1 MEYTADGWDSLYS
14 IAQKYGVSVEELAE
28 YNGISEDEPLQY
40 GQVLKIPSTT
50 KDYLNI
56 GDEEFKEPVTRQV
69 IKTAK
74 EQQTPTYKRPS
85 IIPIAI
91 RHAHNGVAYAPLPT
105 KVKDYVDE
113 FNSAIQMG
121 SFQFFHDLFRTG
133 NPMPIFDTLVQFEGR
148 PMSETWGGGPAQRTY
163 LMRDRDAQRRVF
175 EKAGYFQVEPY
186 EGSLPY
192 GTATREAKE
201 FNAKRG
207 ETLPMYQKYPNAVE
221 REYLIP
227 VGNISNEWYGPRD
240 YGFYNS
246 GAISSAIYVDPRT
259 HLLYQNAW
267 DLNNYGGNVGV
278 AGEYDGIPGAL
289 ANLLDYA
296 GLPVVMTTGY
306 QPITF
311 GTDHHYTAEEID
323 QHDFPLLYGRVNQ
336 YLHRNEDKTEGESD
350 KTENIQESAPNY
362 FSDDYDDYDD
372 EWY

>member
-1 MEYTADGWDSLYS
+1 
-14 IAQKYGVSVEELAE
+14 
-28 YNGISEDEPLQY
+28 
-40 GQVLKIPSTT
+40 
-50 KDYLNI
+50 
-56 GDEEFKEPVTRQV
+56 
-69 IKTAK
+69 
-74 EQQTPTYKRPS
+74 
-85 IIPIAI
+85 
-91 RHAHNGVAYAPLPT
+91 
-105 KVKDYVDE
+105 
-113 FNSAIQMG
+113 
-121 SFQFFHDLFRTG
+121 
-133 NPMPIFDTLVQFEGR
+133 
-148 PMSETWGGGPAQRTY
+148 
-163 LMRDRDAQRRVF
+163 
-175 EKAGYFQVEPY
+175 
-186 EGSLPY
+186 
-192 GTATREAKE
+192 
-201 FNAKRG
+201 
-207 ETLPMYQKYPNAVE
+207 MYQKYPNAVE

-267 DLNNYGGNVGV
+267 DLNNYGGNVGI
-278 AGEYDGIPGAL
+278 AGEYGGLAGTL